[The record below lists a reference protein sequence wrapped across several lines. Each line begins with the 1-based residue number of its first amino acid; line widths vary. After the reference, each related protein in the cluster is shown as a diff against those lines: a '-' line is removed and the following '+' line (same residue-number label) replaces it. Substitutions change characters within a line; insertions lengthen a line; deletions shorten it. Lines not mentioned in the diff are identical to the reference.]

1 MMAKKMTL
9 TAVKRKDGRYAV
21 EKSTG
26 GYLNGDE
33 KVAYLVEKGL
43 VKVTAPKKV
52 EEAAPVVE
60 AEAAPAAE
68 AAPKA

>member
-1 MMAKKMTL
+1 MAKKLEL

-21 EKSTG
+21 KKSTG

-33 KVAYLVEKGL
+33 KLAFLVEKGL

-52 EEAAPVVE
+52 EEA
-60 AEAAPAAE
+60 PAATEE
-68 AAPKA
+68 APTEA